1 MSKGPG
7 VIVAAMARTPQ
18 QIFDHHLAALLDG
31 DLDELV
37 ADYADDA
44 VLITAAGVARGR
56 AGIRAA
62 FGQLAGALSAAD
74 FAVKTTVY
82 EGELLLLE
90 WTLDSPAA
98 RVDGVDTF
106 VFGDGLIRVQT
117 ISQSVHP
124 KG

>member
-1 MSKGPG
+1 MT
-7 VIVAAMARTPQ
+7 RTPQ
-18 QIFDHHLAALLDG
+18 QIFDHHLTALKDG

-56 AGIRAA
+56 DGIRAA
-62 FGQLAGALSAAD
+62 FGQLSSAVSITALQT
-74 FAVKTTVY
+74 KTQIYDGDV
-82 EGELLLLE
+82 LLLE
-90 WTLDSPAA
+90 WVLDTDAA

-106 VFGDGLIRVQT
+106 VFDSTTGLIRVQT

>member
-1 MSKGPG
+1 MT
-7 VIVAAMARTPQ
+7 RTPQ
-18 QIFDHHLAALLDG
+18 ETFDHHIQALTDG

-44 VLITAAGVARGR
+44 VLITAAGVTRGK

-62 FGQLAGALSAAD
+62 FSQLAAALSDAA
-74 FAVKTTVY
+74 FETKTQVFD
-82 EGELLLLE
+82 GDVLLLE
-90 WTLDSPAA
+90 WVLDTPAA

-117 ISQSVHP
+117 ISQVPRP

>member
-1 MSKGPG
+1 MT
-7 VIVAAMARTPQ
+7 RTPEQ
-18 QIFDHHLAALLDG
+18 VFDHHIQALKDG

-44 VLITAAGVARGR
+44 VLITAAGVARGS

-62 FGQLAGALSAAD
+62 FGQLSSSLSLD
-74 FAVKTTVY
+74 DLKVKTQVY
-82 EGELLLLE
+82 EGDVLLLE
-90 WTLDSPAA
+90 WVLDTDAA

-106 VFGDGLIRVQT
+106 VFADGLIRVQT